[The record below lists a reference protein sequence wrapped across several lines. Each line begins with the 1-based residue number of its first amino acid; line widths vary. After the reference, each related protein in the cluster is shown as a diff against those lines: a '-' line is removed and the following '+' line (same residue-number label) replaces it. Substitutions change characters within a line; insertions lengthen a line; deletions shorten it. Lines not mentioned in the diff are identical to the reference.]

1 MLLYNWVQRF
11 SCFQRHFEMD
21 RPTKFTDN
29 LAQPSEIMVSCT
41 WVFLVEWGFL
51 RHRVHQTWR
60 SVHGT
65 WPSSGRGKDLHS
77 LGHSATHTR
86 FRQTWF
92 GCGLQVTSCCLSY
105 LFWSNYGSCLL
116 WLQVLCRCCTAS
128 WTGTCL
134 TVCRQPSEEACSLF
148 TRKEKCKNTEENEW
162 FYTDFKAHLS
172 TACTTYVRIIFQY
185 WSVCQVLILAL
196 SSCVPSAGGQQCS
209 R

>member
-1 MLLYNWVQRF
+1 MLLYNWVKRF
-11 SCFQRHFEMD
+11 SCFQRHFEINLQTTWHNRQLYLSISGGVRISPSQSASNLKI
-21 RPTKFTDN
+21 RPRHMTIKWEG
-29 LAQPSEIMVSCT
+29 QGPS
-41 WVFLVEWGFL
+41 L
-51 RHRVHQTWR
+51 
-60 SVHGT
+60 
-65 WPSSGRGKDLHS
+65 SGSQRN
-77 LGHSATHTR
+77 THT
-86 FRQTWF
+86 FQKDMWF

-185 WSVCQVLILAL
+185 CSVCQVLILAL